1 MRVKSPKVYSLAQVE
16 KLLRKGHSTVYGYIN
31 AGLIKVFPNKVKGK
45 SGRVGMVVSE
55 AEYER
60 LKRNG
65 VDSTGIKSTLAKL
78 SGSAARKSAKKKV
91 GRGASATVAKKRVK
105 RSATASTP
113 AKKRNAYARGVTK
126 KQVRRNAAAAAR
138 PIAKKNARRGATG
151 KTAKKRKK

>member
-31 AGLIKVFPNKVKGK
+31 AGMIKVLPNRVKGR

-65 VDSTGIKSTLAKL
+65 VDSTGIKSALAKL
-78 SGSAARKSAKKKV
+78 GGARKAAKKKV
-91 GRGASATVAKKRVK
+91 GRGASAVAAKKRTK
-105 RSATASTP
+105 RSVADAPAP
-113 AKKRNAYARGVTK
+113 AKKRSAYARGVTK
-126 KQVRRNAAAAAR
+126 KQVRRNAAAAAK
-138 PIAKKNARRGATG
+138 PVVKKHAKRGATG